1 MIKNLGFL
9 ALLVCAC
16 VPSFAQFDTA
26 AVVGTVKDNSGGAVA
41 KAAITLLNPDT
52 GIETKTTSGEN
63 GDYTFENVKV
73 GRYTVI
79 AEAAGFSKAEAK
91 DVRVDVNARQR
102 VDLTL
107 QVGQVT
113 ETVQVSAAA
122 ALLETDTSEHGQVI
136 NTQQVTELPLSGRN

>member
-1 MIKNLGFL
+1 MRDQSSNSKLSTSPMIKKLRFV

-16 VPSFAQFDTA
+16 VPSLAQFDTA

-41 KAAITLLNPDT
+41 KAGITLLNQDT
-52 GIETKTTSGEN
+52 GIESKTTSGEN
-63 GDYTFENVKV
+63 GDYTFENVKI
-73 GRYTVI
+73 GRYTVT

-113 ETVQVSAAA
+113 E
-122 ALLETDTSEHGQVI
+122 
-136 NTQQVTELPLSGRN
+136 